1 MFASD
6 LSFAVG
12 KFCSHFHMI
21 ALQIFGKVSRT
32 LLSLADFLF
41 SRKTSLKDLFN
52 CSPYSPPPITWFPCL
67 LPSFSFPSDYFLVFK
82 SPSSLFIMDPNISF
96 RCRHWT
102 SLTSVFFLLWFVGSR
117 WASVLWL
124 THRPFSLNCQHTRSS
139 QLIFKQ
145 RSFKSLS
152 PNVLLF

>member
-1 MFASD
+1 MLNGHTGSHMSDCRTPSVPLSSSRWHLDLCWKPSRDRDFTASTQIDYIALTQLRVIGNPADDFLWFWKLMFASD

-41 SRKTSLKDLFN
+41 SRKTSLKNLFN

-67 LPSFSFPSDYFLVFK
+67 VTIFL
-82 SPSSLFIMDPNISF
+82 ISF
-96 RCRHWT
+96 WLL
-102 SLTSVFFLLWFVGSR
+102 SSV
-117 WASVLWL
+117 
-124 THRPFSLNCQHTRSS
+124 
-139 QLIFKQ
+139 
-145 RSFKSLS
+145 
-152 PNVLLF
+152 